1 MMMIGGAATM
11 PAMKQPGLYFPS
23 FNELSSHSK
32 PDNYLK
38 VLSVYVFVAVF
49 IFPYIYFPW
58 MTG

>member
-49 IFPYIYFPW
+49 IFPYIYFP
-58 MTG
+58 